1 MEMEPRELL
10 YEVEFKAQRQLYF
23 RNPFGIDLFDNQW
36 VIVEAERGED
46 MGVIHRIIDFDMPL
60 KEKPRAILRV
70 ATYEDQEKLH
80 KNRETELESQTACEE
95 MIAKHSLEMKL
106 VDVEY
111 QFDCNK
117 LTFYFTADQRV
128 DFRALVKDLAS
139 HYRTRIEL
147 RQIGV
152 RDEARRIGGF
162 GVCGLKQCCNSFI
175 KEFQPISTQ
184 MARDQNLSLNPA
196 KISGNCGRL
205 LCCLQY
211 EHEHYAETAKL
222 FPEVGSSYEGT
233 YGRAR
238 VEAVNIFRQEMV
250 IRYENGDIETLT
262 LSQHRYLQKRN
273 SRQTAATPE
282 SNDKFEV

>member
-1 MEMEPRELL
+1 MEPRELL
-10 YEVEFKAQRQLYF
+10 YEVEFKAQRLLHF
-23 RNPFGIDLFDNQW
+23 RNPFGIDLFENQW

-46 MGVIHRIIDFDMPL
+46 MGLINRVIDYDLPL
-60 KEKPRAILRV
+60 KDKPRAILRV

-80 KNRETELESQTACEE
+80 NNRDSEEESRTQCEE
-95 MIAKHSLEMKL
+95 MIARHKLEMKL

-152 RDEARRIGGF
+152 RDEARRLGGF
-162 GVCGLKQCCNSFI
+162 GVCGLEQCCNSFI
-175 KEFQPISTQ
+175 RDFQPISTQ

-211 EHEHYAETAKL
+211 EHQHYVETAAQ
-222 FPEVGSSYEGT
+222 FPEVGSAYEGT
-233 YGRAR
+233 FGRGR
-238 VEAVNIFRQEMV
+238 VQSVNVFRQELM
-250 IRYENGDIETLT
+250 IRYEDGDTEVLT
-262 LSQHRYLQKRN
+262 LSQHRYLQKQ
-273 SRQTAATPE
+273 RQRRTMTTENPE
-282 SNDKFEV
+282 EEAEG